1 MIIFPLRELF
11 LWLVIR
17 DGITFPL
24 LDYAL
29 IEPLTWVFSLLFYFT
44 ACLVNRLHSLFIFIH
59 CFVVVA
65 IPSIFNVVKDVPAT
79 LLETF
84 LDKVPLIL
92 PLTASH
98 LETVLNVELP
108 LILFLLLPLKLT
120 LELFNVHR
128 LYIFIAIPQL
138 SVFTFVIADR
148 IIVTTGVVD
157 EIYGLFKVPGPLKDL
172 NLGPL
177 IERFLI
183 ERQRIDVH
191 KNSTVTAC
199 RFLCSVIVKVTWKR
213 LRFCLIKTYFV
224 APVFLI
230 LPIDLCDR

>member
-1 MIIFPLRELF
+1 MIFPVRELF

-17 DGITFPL
+17 DGITFSL

-29 IEPLTWVFSLLFYFT
+29 IEPLTWVLSFLFYFI
-44 ACLVNRLHSLFIFIH
+44 ACLVNRRPSLFIFIH

-98 LETVLNVELP
+98 LETVLKVELP

-157 EIYGLFKVPGPLKDL
+157 EIYGLFKVARSLEDL
-172 NLGPL
+172 DLCPL
-177 IERFLI
+177 IECFLI

-191 KNSTVTAC
+191 QHSTVTAC
-199 RFLCSVIVKVTWKR
+199 RFLYSLIVKVTWKG
-213 LRFCLIKTYFV
+213 LRFRLIETHSV

-230 LPIDLCDR
+230 FPIRLWDR